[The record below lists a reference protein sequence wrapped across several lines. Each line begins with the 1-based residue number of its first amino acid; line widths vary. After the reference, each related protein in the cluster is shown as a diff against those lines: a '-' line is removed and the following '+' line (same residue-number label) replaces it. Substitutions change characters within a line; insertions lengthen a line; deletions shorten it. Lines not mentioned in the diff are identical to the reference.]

1 MGHRLP
7 IAKMLKQVYD
17 ANIFM
22 LSYRGYGLSEGTANE
37 KGMKL
42 DVKVGCM
49 LSCLPRIIYF
59 QE

>member
-7 IAKMLKQVYD
+7 IAKMLKQAYD

-42 DVKVGCM
+42 DVRVCFM
-49 LSCLPRIIYF
+49 LSHH
-59 QE
+59 